1 MEDVWKKVGDA
12 FGWISKSF
20 GYKQART
27 KIKHSD
33 LDIDLDSKLECVCEE
48 PEKVCKIWIMV
59 CNRELAWRLF
69 SNIASEIFP
78 MNPSSNFE

>member
-27 KIKHSD
+27 RKHSD
-33 LDIDLDSKLECVCEE
+33 LDIDFDSKLEFVCEE
-48 PEKVCKIWIMV
+48 SEKV
-59 CNRELAWRLF
+59 
-69 SNIASEIFP
+69 
-78 MNPSSNFE
+78 SSNVDYSGG

>member
-1 MEDVWKKVGDA
+1 MKMEDVWKKVGDA

-27 KIKHSD
+27 KTKHSD

-48 PEKVCKIWIMV
+48 PEKVC
-59 CNRELAWRLF
+59 
-69 SNIASEIFP
+69 SNITYGLLMAHKFLAKSYG
-78 MNPSSNFE
+78 

>member
-27 KIKHSD
+27 QIKHSD

-59 CNRELAWRLF
+59 YIRGLGRLF
-69 SNIASEIFP
+69 LTMGSEIFP
-78 MNPSSNFE
+78 MIHRFHSP

>member
-48 PEKVCKIWIMV
+48 PEKVCKMWIMV
-59 CNRELAWRLF
+59 FIREL
-69 SNIASEIFP
+69 
-78 MNPSSNFE
+78 SSGK

>member
-33 LDIDLDSKLECVCEE
+33 LDIDLDSKLECVCED
-48 PEKVCKIWIMV
+48 PEKVCEENAPPLQPVQILNGQYHHDKI
-59 CNRELAWRLF
+59 
-69 SNIASEIFP
+69 
-78 MNPSSNFE
+78 